1 MITQVLG
8 AAVEVLDTVPDDV
21 AARTPVV
28 PAADGGL
35 DRPFTPLEGML
46 CDLDTTEFP
55 WTVQIEARVA
65 GRLDVDAVRSAVV
78 AALVRHPMGFAR
90 RAPHGPPDAAYR
102 WEEAAGLDVDPVVEV
117 VATSDADHAALRD
130 LVLSSRICVD
140 VAPLVRAW
148 VMHRPDGDSL
158 VLAVSHVLAD
168 GLGALRL
175 LRSVAAALAGR
186 DDGVDPVS
194 LDEALRW
201 VGPTTLIDRAV
212 SLGGF
217 ALANP
222 VQRTP
227 VSRIAV
233 AAGDASTSGAG
244 AQVDGAG
251 SAAGGADDVAEG
263 RSGFRLHELV
273 VDAAGLSSRRHA
285 DATTN
290 DLLVAA
296 LHLAIED
303 HNADHATETDRIGV
317 MMPVNL
323 RPAPWRD
330 EVVVNL
336 ASMATVSTGVAER
349 ETPGSLLDA
358 VARQT
363 RRVKRTGSPRA
374 LDVVLA
380 GGGPLP
386 VGLKR
391 FLPMLLPLTGDRLVD
406 TAVLSNLGRTDP
418 VDFGP
423 EVGPAV
429 ELWFSPPARM
439 PLGVGIGAATLDD
452 RLHLSFRSC
461 GAQFDDAAARGFV
474 ETYRRALEFLG

>member
-90 RAPHGPPDAAYR
+90 RAPHGPLDAAYR

-168 GLGALRL
+168 GLGAAPAAIGGGGPGRQGRRRRPRVARRGAAMGRADDPHRPGRQPRRLRPRQPGAAHAGESDRRRRGRRID
-175 LRSVAAALAGR
+175 LRCRSTGGR
-186 DDGVDPVS
+186 CRQCG
-194 LDEALRW
+194 
-201 VGPTTLIDRAV
+201 
-212 SLGGF
+212 
-217 ALANP
+217 
-222 VQRTP
+222 
-227 VSRIAV
+227 
-233 AAGDASTSGAG
+233 
-244 AQVDGAG
+244 
-251 SAAGGADDVAEG
+251 GGADDVAEG

-349 ETPGSLLDA
+349 ETPAPCSTPSP
-358 VARQT
+358 ARPAASSAPV
-363 RRVKRTGSPRA
+363 RRA

-439 PLGVGIGAATLDD
+439 PLGVGIGAATVDD

>member
-21 AARTPVV
+21 AARTPAV

-35 DRPFTPLEGML
+35 DRLFTPLEGML

-90 RAPHGPPDAAYR
+90 RAPHGPLDAAYR

-117 VATSDADHAALRD
+117 MATSDADHAALRD

-148 VMHRPDGDSL
+148 VMHRPGGDSL

-233 AAGDASTSGAG
+233 AAGDAP
-244 AQVDGAG
+244 
-251 SAAGGADDVAEG
+251 EG

-303 HNADHATETDRIGV
+303 HNADHATETDRVGV

>member
-90 RAPHGPPDAAYR
+90 RAPHGSLDAAYR

-233 AAGDASTSGAG
+233 AAGDA
-244 AQVDGAG
+244 
-251 SAAGGADDVAEG
+251 
-263 RSGFRLHELV
+263 
-273 VDAAGLSSRRHA
+273 
-285 DATTN
+285 
-290 DLLVAA
+290 
-296 LHLAIED
+296 
-303 HNADHATETDRIGV
+303 
-317 MMPVNL
+317 
-323 RPAPWRD
+323 
-330 EVVVNL
+330 
-336 ASMATVSTGVAER
+336 
-349 ETPGSLLDA
+349 
-358 VARQT
+358 
-363 RRVKRTGSPRA
+363 
-374 LDVVLA
+374 
-380 GGGPLP
+380 
-386 VGLKR
+386 
-391 FLPMLLPLTGDRLVD
+391 
-406 TAVLSNLGRTDP
+406 
-418 VDFGP
+418 
-423 EVGPAV
+423 
-429 ELWFSPPARM
+429 
-439 PLGVGIGAATLDD
+439 
-452 RLHLSFRSC
+452 
-461 GAQFDDAAARGFV
+461 
-474 ETYRRALEFLG
+474 

>member
-8 AAVEVLDTVPDDV
+8 AAVEVLDTVPDDLTV
-21 AARTPVV
+21 RTPAV
-28 PAADGGL
+28 PAAAGGL
-35 DRPFTPLEGML
+35 ERPFTPLEGML

-55 WTVQIEARVA
+55 WTVQVEARVA
-65 GRLDVDAVRSAVV
+65 GRLDADAVRSAVV

-90 RAPHGPPDAAYR
+90 RAPHGPLDASYR
-102 WEEAAGLDVDPVVEV
+102 WEQAAGLDVDPVVEV
-117 VATSDADHAALRD
+117 AATSDADHAALRD

-148 VMHRPDGDSL
+148 VVHRPGGDSL

-175 LRSVAAALAGR
+175 LRSIAAAMAGR
-186 DDGVDPVS
+186 DDGVDPVG

-217 ALANP
+217 ALSNP

-227 VSRIAV
+227 ASRIAV
-233 AAGDASTSGAG
+233 AT
-244 AQVDGAG
+244 GAG
-251 SAAGGADDVAEG
+251 SAGQDASDEDRAGFG
-263 RSGFRLHELV
+263 LHELV
-273 VDAAGLSSRRHA
+273 VDSSALSSRRHA
-285 DATTN
+285 EATMN
-290 DLLVAA
+290 DLLIAA

-303 HNADHATETDRIGV
+303 HNADHATETQRIGV

-330 EVVVNL
+330 EMVVNL

-386 VGLKR
+386 VGVKR

-406 TAVLSNLGRTDP
+406 TAVVSNLGRVDP
-418 VDFGP
+418 VDFGA

-439 PLGVGIGAATLDD
+439 PLGVGIGAATVDD

-461 GAQFDDAAARGFV
+461 RAQFDDAAARSFV